1 MRDLDFVDDIVLLD
15 SIWTGLKVL
24 TLRTQKEVAKVGF
37 VTYSQKLKIMRV
49 ENGMKLTGP

>member
-24 TLRTQKEVAKVGF
+24 TLTTQKEVAKVGF